1 MTRIARL
8 TIALGLAAAGL
19 AARAAV
25 VSENVPLA
33 VEPTARTHALA
44 DLASVPLLEAARV
57 DFAAVAL
64 EDQERELEGLPPR
77 FAVPEAVHVTSA
89 SDGSWETVDEGLTSV
104 WRLRVRS
111 EGAVSLNFGFTR
123 YEMPQGGRLFVYS
136 SGFGHVLRPFTALDN
151 AEHGQLWTPPVM
163 SDSVVIE
170 LTVPTAARERVG
182 LELTTVNVGYRGF
195 LDPMTPLSGS
205 CNVDVVC
212 PQGDLWRSEIPAIAV
227 ISTGGST
234 FCTGFMVNNTAQ
246 DQKPFFMTANHC
258 GITSGNAAS
267 LVAFWNFETSTCGGT
282 PNGQMNEFN
291 TGAFFRASSSPS
303 DFTLVEL
310 DSAPNPAWG
319 ITFAGWDHS
328 GADATSAVCIHHPN
342 TDEKRIS
349 FENDPTTTTSYL
361 QNAVPGDGTHVRV
374 TDWDLGTTEP
384 GSSGSPLFNQDHHVI
399 GQLHG
404 GFASCT
410 SQTSDWFG
418 KFSRSWTGGGT
429 NSTRLSNWLDPLN
442 TGQLALNTLVPNAP
456 DCNGNGIPDDQDI
469 ASGFSEDCNGNG
481 VPDECDIASGTSADA
496 NGNGIP
502 DECEGGGIPCSD
514 ITSLQASCK
523 RGTLTVRVNFTDPSH
538 NGETVEIDVDGV
550 PHTLTIVRRKAT
562 FTQGG
567 QGGSGQRT
575 VSLTDP
581 AGCEPP
587 VTTTCQ

>member
-1 MTRIARL
+1 MRL
-8 TIALGLAAAGL
+8 SLALGLAVVVAGSVTAADLTGKDS
-19 AARAAV
+19 A
-25 VSENVPLA
+25 
-33 VEPTARTHALA
+33 EPTARTHALVDFGA
-44 DLASVPLLEAARV
+44 VPVLTAPPV
-57 DFAAVAL
+57 DFAAVTL
-64 EDQERELEGLPPR
+64 EDQERDLAGLPPR
-77 FAVPEAVHVTSA
+77 YAIPNAFDLTPA
-89 SDGSWETVDEGLTSV
+89 GSGMWETTDEGSTSV
-104 WRLRVRS
+104 WRLAVS
-111 EGAVSLNFGFTR
+111 SPGAVSLNFGFR
-123 YEMPQGGRLFVYS
+123 RFHMPKGGALFVYAS
-136 SGFGHVLRPFTALDN
+136 DFRHVLPAFTARDD
-151 AEHGQLWTPPVM
+151 AAHGELWTPPVE
-163 SDSVVIE
+163 SGSVVLE
-170 LTVPTAARERVG
+170 VTVPSALKDEVV
-182 LELTTVNVGYRGF
+182 LELTSVNVGYRGF
-195 LDPMTPLSGS
+195 RDVMTPLSGS

-212 PQGDLWRSEIPAIAV
+212 PQGDPWRAEIPAIAV

-246 DQKPFFMTANHC
+246 DQKPYFMTANHC
-258 GITSGNAAS
+258 GITSGNAPS
-267 LVAFWNFETSTCGGT
+267 LVAFWNFETTPCGGT
-282 PNGQMNEFN
+282 PNGQMTQFN

-361 QNAVPGDGTHVRV
+361 QNAVPGDGTHERI

-404 GFASCT
+404 GFASCS

-418 KFSRSWTGGGT
+418 KFSRSWSGGGT

-442 TGQLALNTLVPNAP
+442 TGALSIDTLVPNAP
-456 DCNGNGIPDDQDI
+456 DCNGNGIPDDEDI
-469 ASGFSEDCNGNG
+469 AHGTSQDCNENG
-481 VPDECDIASGTSADA
+481 IPDECDIASGTSADVNE
-496 NGNGIP
+496 NGVP
-502 DECEGGGIPCSD
+502 DECESSGIPCGD

-523 RGTLTVRVNFTDPSH
+523 RGTLTVKVNFTNPSH
-538 NGETVEIDVDGV
+538 NSENVTISIDGV
-550 PHTLTIVRRKAT
+550 THMLTIVRRKAT

-567 QGGSGQRT
+567 QGGSGPRV

-581 AGCEPP
+581 AGCKSP
-587 VTTTCQ
+587 VTTTCN